1 MVNFRVPAHPGG
13 EAAPA
18 LAGERRP
25 AAVKASPMVAQYQGL
40 KARHPDVLLFYRMGD
55 FYELFFEDAVAA
67 APALEI
73 ALTRRGRHGEADIP
87 MCGVPV
93 HNAELYLHRLIRKG
107 FKVAIC
113 EQLEDPAEA
122 RKRGGKALVRRDV
135 VRIVTPGTLTE
146 DGLLDTR
153 RHNFLAAVALV
164 HGQLGLA
171 WVDISTGAFLTQA
184 AASEELATAL
194 ARLEP
199 KELLLSDGVARLPG
213 LAELAGTR
221 TTTLTRLEET
231 AFDSAR
237 GERRLAAAFAL
248 ASLDAQGAF
257 VRAELAAAGALFDYL
272 DLTQKGLVPRL
283 ERPRRIEPAT
293 ILQIDA
299 ATARNLE
306 LVRSVGGSREGSLL
320 DCIDQ
325 TVTGPGARLLA
336 ERLAAPSTELTVV
349 RTRQGM
355 IESLT
360 RDESRLSDV
369 RSALRRCPD
378 LERALSRLALG
389 RGGPR
394 DLVAIG
400 EGLGRA
406 RALAAMLEGEPACA
420 AVGRGLEPPA
430 GLGEHLTRSLVDQ
443 PPPLARDG
451 GFIRVGTSSALDE
464 VRSLRDEG
472 RRHILALE
480 ERYRAAHAIPSLKIR
495 FNNLVGWFVEV
506 TTAQRDKLPAGFV
519 QRQSMAGATR
529 FTTAELGELE
539 GRLAAAAG
547 EALRLEQELF
557 DALRCRVLELGDGIS
572 KVARSLAEI
581 DVAAALADLA
591 LSRRWVRPDV
601 VEGDE
606 LQITAGRHPV
616 VEAALAAGGEPF
628 VTNDCRLDEGQRLW
642 LLTGPNMA
650 GKSTFLRQTALLV
663 ILAQMGSYVPAA
675 TMRLGTVDRLFSRVG
690 AADDLAR
697 GRSTFMV
704 EMIETAAILNQAG
717 RRSLVILDEIGR
729 GTATYDG
736 LSLAWAV
743 VEHLH
748 EVNRCR
754 ALFATHYHELTALA
768 AKLPGLACHTPRVKE
783 WRGEVVFLHE
793 IVPGKADRSYGIH
806 VARLAGLP
814 PAVVV
819 RAEEVLRRL
828 EAGEARA
835 PTTRLADD
843 LPLFAA
849 AVEQVPASTAARS
862 PLRELLETVEPDR
875 LSPRGALDLVYRLK
889 QLLADDETTL

>member
-1 MVNFRVPAHPGG
+1 
-13 EAAPA
+13 
-18 LAGERRP
+18 
-25 AAVKASPMVAQYQGL
+25 MVAQYQAL
-40 KARHPDVLLFYRMGD
+40 KAQYPGVLLFYRMGD
-55 FYELFFEDAVAA
+55 FYELFFADAVTA

-73 ALTRRGRHGEADIP
+73 ALTRRGRHGDEDIP

-113 EQLEDPAEA
+113 EQLEDPVEA

-153 RHNFLAAVALV
+153 RHNFLASVALV
-164 HGQLGLA
+164 HGALGLA
-171 WVDISTGAFLTQA
+171 WVDISTGTFSTQA
-184 AASEELATAL
+184 TTAEAFGAAL

-199 KELLLSDGVARLPG
+199 RELLVSDQTVTLPA
-213 LAELAGTR
+213 LAELEAAR
-221 TTTLTRLEET
+221 AVTLTRLEAT

-237 GERRLAAAFAL
+237 GERRLAAAFDL
-248 ASLDAQGAF
+248 ASLEAQGAF
-257 VRAELAAAGALFDYL
+257 GRAELAAAGALFDYL
-272 DLTQKGLVPRL
+272 DLTQKGLLPRL

-293 ILQIDA
+293 LMQIDA

-306 LVRSVGGSREGSLL
+306 LVRSVDGSREGSLL
-320 DCIDQ
+320 ACIDQ

-336 ERLAAPSTELTVV
+336 ERLVAPSTELTVI
-349 RTRQGM
+349 RARQGM

-360 RDESRLSDV
+360 RDEGRL
-369 RSALRRCPD
+369 RRARETLRRCPD
-378 LERALSRLALG
+378 LERALSRLGLG

-394 DLVAIG
+394 DLAAVG
-400 EGLGRA
+400 EGLSRA
-406 RALAAMLEGEPACA
+406 RALMGILAGEPALQDVA
-420 AVGRGLEPPA
+420 ARLEPPA
-430 GLGEHLTRSLVDQ
+430 DLVAHLARSLVDQ
-443 PPPLARDG
+443 PPHLARDG
-451 GFIRVGTSSALDE
+451 GFIRAGASAALDE
-464 VRSLRDEG
+464 VRSLRDDG

-480 ERYRAAHAIPSLKIR
+480 ERYRSLHNIPSLKIR
-495 FNNLVGWFVEV
+495 FNKLVGWFVEV
-506 TTAQRDKLPAGFV
+506 TAAQRDKVPAGFV

-539 GRLAAAAG
+539 SRLAAAA
-547 EALRLEQELF
+547 EHALHLELELF
-557 DALRCRVLELGDGIS
+557 DELRRRVLEAGNAIA
-572 KVARSLAEI
+572 KVAGSLAEI
-581 DVAAALADLA
+581 DVATALADLA
-591 LSRRWVRPDV
+591 STRRWVRPEIL
-601 VEGDE
+601 EGDE
-606 LQITAGRHPV
+606 LHITAGRHPV
-616 VEAALAAGGEPF
+616 VEAALTAGGEPF
-628 VTNDCRLDEGQRLW
+628 VANDCVLDERQRLW

-650 GKSTFLRQTALLV
+650 GKSTFLRQNALLV

-675 TMRLGTVDRLFSRVG
+675 AARLGTVDRLFSRVG

-717 RRSLVILDEIGR
+717 PQSLVILDEIGR

-754 ALFATHYHELTALA
+754 ALFATHYHELTTLA
-768 AKLPGLACHTPRVKE
+768 AKLPRLACHTPRVKE
-783 WRGEVVFLHE
+783 WRRAVVFLHE

-814 PAVVV
+814 PVVV
-819 RAEEVLRRL
+819 ARAEEVLKRL
-828 EAGEARA
+828 EAGEAKA
-835 PTTRLADD
+835 TTTRLADD

-849 AVEQVPASTAARS
+849 AEQTPTTTKAAGERLT
-862 PLRELLETVEPDR
+862 PLRDLLDTIEPDR
-875 LSPRGALDLVYRLK
+875 LTPRAALDLVYRLK
-889 QLLADDETTL
+889 QLLADDEVAR